1 MLYILNNRVFPK
13 WFYSYDSSVTRT
25 QREMTHHLVAY
36 VFQVLPGHVP
46 MTQQNQQQVSERNN
60 VVVLARQASPGFL
73 LVSYRRSGGS
83 SKNPGCLLPAID
95 TSTADNM
102 QAASSEIL
110 SASWKVHEHQQQHL
124 QQQQWLQ
131 QQRFQQRLQIEQE
144 TRQRQQPGRLQS
156 TQTRPSAVAA
166 PFARS
171 LNIQTIRDDG
181 SDNQTPAANLTIP
194 SEVAGDVEFWQREVE
209 ATAPGFREKEQQ
221 LLILWY
227 FLEYVSMDDLGVNSD
242 SLTAHVRPH
251 WLHAAS
257 VLRAPSLVSN
267 AQLVASFLRNI
278 LELTPNHS
286 HAHGSLSF
294 EHTTTRVCG
303 YLFIRSLWSR
313 AVQQRL
319 RVACQVEDSGM
330 NKRVLREKFAALN
343 VDLWDILNDNLR
355 EVMGGGGNTWS
366 LRPHQADTLPALV
379 DDVMS
384 ITYRQSRFGEART
397 KISALLL
404 DLQTPSSLT
413 GAVDR
418 IFRVFM
424 VQLQETIIASEQG
437 SHQQQARIL
446 EGSKWCRRW
455 LLEPGSLHV
464 VDVESGASS
473 STALLSLTQLIRDF
487 GCIDVKVTQR
497 AVHSM
502 SLRAAFPLSTG
513 MTAPMNLVLDG
524 RIRVFRAL
532 PSGISSSIAVEGWF
546 CR

>member
-1 MLYILNNRVFPK
+1 MLNFILCMQD
-13 WFYSYDSSVTRT
+13 FYA
-25 QREMTHHLVAY
+25 REMTHHLVAY

-144 TRQRQQPGRLQS
+144 TRQRQQPGHLQS
-156 TQTRPSAVAA
+156 TQTRPSAIAA

-171 LNIQTIRDDG
+171 LNMQTIRDDG
-181 SDNQTPAANLTIP
+181 SDNQTPAANLTTP
-194 SEVAGDVEFWQREVE
+194 SQ
-209 ATAPGFREKEQQ
+209 
-221 LLILWY
+221 
-227 FLEYVSMDDLGVNSD
+227 YVSMDDLGVNSD

-294 EHTTTRVCG
+294 EHTTIRVCG

-319 RVACQVEDSGM
+319 RVACQVEDGGM
-330 NKRVLREKFAALN
+330 NKRVLREKFAALI

-355 EVMGGGGNTWS
+355 EVMGGNTWS

-424 VQLQETIIASEQG
+424 VQLQETIIASELG

-446 EGSKWCRRW
+446 EGVN
-455 LLEPGSLHV
+455 GV
-464 VDVESGASS
+464 VVG
-473 STALLSLTQLIRDF
+473 F
-487 GCIDVKVTQR
+487 
-497 AVHSM
+497 
-502 SLRAAFPLSTG
+502 
-513 MTAPMNLVLDG
+513 
-524 RIRVFRAL
+524 
-532 PSGISSSIAVEGWF
+532 
-546 CR
+546 